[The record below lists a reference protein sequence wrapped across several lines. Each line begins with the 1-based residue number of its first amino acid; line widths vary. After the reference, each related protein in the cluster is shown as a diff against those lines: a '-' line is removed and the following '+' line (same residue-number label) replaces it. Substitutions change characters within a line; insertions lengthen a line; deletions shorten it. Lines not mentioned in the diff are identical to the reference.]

1 MLRVRDLREWLK
13 EDWPDTA
20 PVCVDVHYAAFR
32 PRVGELHRSE
42 VQAASLEWRNGTLA
56 VVVIPEHDPTSE
68 KELQSRVE
76 ALGMGLLQAKQPEVN
91 KRAVMSDWVVE
102 GEGEVHVFGRLE
114 DVAGWLEAQ
123 ETPSGS

>member
-20 PVCVDVHYAAFR
+20 RVCVDVHYAALH
-32 PRVGELHRSE
+32 PPVDLLHRSE

-56 VVVIPEHDPTSE
+56 IVVIPEHDPTRE
-68 KELQSRVE
+68 KELRSHVA
-76 ALGMGLLQAKQPEVN
+76 ALGMGLRQAKQPEVN
-91 KRAVMSDWVVE
+91 TRAVMSDWVIE
-102 GEGEVHVFGRLE
+102 GEGQVHVFGRLE

-123 ETPSGS
+123 ETP